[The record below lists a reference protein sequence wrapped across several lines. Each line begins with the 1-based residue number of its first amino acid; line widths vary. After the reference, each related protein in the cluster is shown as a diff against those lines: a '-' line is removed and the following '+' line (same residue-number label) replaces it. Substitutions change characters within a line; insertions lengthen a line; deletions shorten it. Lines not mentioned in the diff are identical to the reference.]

1 MDVEE
6 RGADAGAR
14 ARPPHPRSIG
24 VSAAPGEPGGPRIP
38 PPPPPPG
45 SEVDPLARALDHPS
59 ASVRHD
65 AVQAH
70 ASDLDGRRADL
81 LLTRL
86 GGDGSSLVRRA
97 IVAAFAA
104 RPLDERLRAAR
115 IGLSD
120 PHAGVR
126 LQSVELLDDRTPD
139 AAPLLVRALLD
150 RAENVVRR
158 AVALVGGPGDPDAL
172 AILWTAGRRAAG
184 AARAT
189 IVEALDRWPQAALA
203 RLAAQGLESP
213 DTAERVF
220 ALVVAARRGRRDAR
234 ELLADALSD
243 PDPEVRDEALSALA
257 DTGAPVDVDVVGA
270 RASDPVPDVRRRAVA
285 ALRTI
290 DDERAVPYLVHASY
304 DPVEEVARAARG
316 ALIERRSPAL
326 ARLLVRAL
334 HMPSLR
340 HVAGDLLAQMGGVAV
355 DELTAEL
362 ERCDDG
368 MRSVIV
374 GVLSSAGQ
382 TSDVL
387 IDLRDR
393 RTEQR
398 RRAVEVV
405 AATHSAGAYD
415 ALVERLDDPD
425 PGVRARAAEVLGDL
439 GDVRAAEPLKRIAA
453 FDPDV
458 AVVAAAELAL
468 RKVAPEPARG
478 RSARARGA

>member
-1 MDVEE
+1 MNVEE
-6 RGADAGAR
+6 RGAGHAEGS
-14 ARPPHPRSIG
+14 RPTPPP
-24 VSAAPGEPGGPRIP
+24 APGANGSEPAGRRIP

-70 ASDLDGRRADL
+70 AWHLDGRRADL
-81 LLTRL
+81 LLTHL

-104 RPLDERLRAAR
+104 RPHAERLRAAR

-126 LQSVELLDDRTPD
+126 LQAVELLGDRSPEE
-139 AAPLLVRALLD
+139 APLMLRALLD

-158 AVALVGGPGDPDAL
+158 AVSLVGGPGDPDAL
-172 AILWTAGRRAAG
+172 ALLWTAGRRADG
-184 AARAT
+184 AARAA
-189 IVEALDRWPQAALA
+189 IVDALDRWPERDVA

-213 DTAERVF
+213 DTGERVL
-220 ALVVAARRGRRDAR
+220 ALVVSARRGRRDAT
-234 ELLADALSD
+234 ELLGEALSD
-243 PDPEVRDEALSALA
+243 PDPEVRDEALAALA
-257 DTGAPVDVDVVGA
+257 DAGAPVDVDVVGA
-270 RASDPVPDVRRRAVA
+270 RASDPIPDVRRRAVA
-285 ALRTI
+285 ALRAL
-290 DDERAVPYLVHASY
+290 DDERVVPYLVHACY

-316 ALIERRSPAL
+316 ALVERRSPAL

-340 HVAGDLLAQMGGVAV
+340 QVAGDLLAQMGPVAV

-362 ERCDDG
+362 EHCDDD
-368 MRSVIV
+368 MRAIVV
-374 GVLSSAGQ
+374 GVLAAAGE
-382 TSDVL
+382 TRDVL

-393 RTEQR
+393 RPEQR
-398 RRAVEVV
+398 RRAVEVL
-405 AATHSAGAYD
+405 AATHSAGALE

-425 PGVRARAAEVLGDL
+425 PGVRARSAEVLGDL

-468 RKVAPEPARG
+468 RKVMPEPARG
-478 RSARARGA
+478 RMLRMRGA